1 MPIESSLFL
10 SKFELIQSV
19 IADMDLDLDLL
30 SQVAEAFMSA
40 VLLNAISKAAKT
52 LLSRVPEAD

>member
-1 MPIESSLFL
+1 
-10 SKFELIQSV
+10 
-19 IADMDLDLDLL
+19 MDLDLDSL

-52 LLSRVPEAD
+52 LLSRV

>member
-1 MPIESSLFL
+1 MPIEPSLFL
-10 SKFELIQSV
+10 RELELIQSV
-19 IADMDLDLDLL
+19 IADMDLDLDSL

-52 LLSRVPEAD
+52 LFSRVPEAD